1 MQKIYELSELKDIT
15 KDLKKKTKVVGLCH
29 GVFDLLHLGHIHYLE
44 EAKSICDYLIVTITD
59 DEFVNKGPGRP
70 YFNSSERSKALSSL
84 ECVDFVGINRSKT
97 ALNLLKTIKP
107 SIYIKGPDYKNA
119 KDDPTDNLKKEIS
132 VIKKSGGEFYVT
144 QGDQYSSSKILN
156 DFFEDD
162 DSINQYRQSLR
173 NKVSSKMLKQYF
185 DTLKDIKVLVIGE
198 AILDNYVFCE
208 TVGKAGKDPFLVSR
222 KKDSF
227 TYLGGS
233 LAGANNISDFVKDV
247 RVLTYLGD
255 RDIQLESI
263 KEKLAQNV
271 KLTYINKKDSPTI
284 NKTRFVD
291 QNTNTKI
298 NGIYDINDSN
308 LSRQDE
314 EKFLKKLDKLIKSYD
329 VVIAM
334 DFGHGLFTR
343 NVIKMITKKS
353 KFLAVNVQQNSFN
366 SGFYD
371 ISKFSKADLFT
382 LHEGELG
389 NISVTKFLQFINC

>member
-1 MQKIYELSELKDIT
+1 MYQE
-15 KDLKKKTKVVGLCH
+15 KKTL
-29 GVFDLLHLGHIHYLE
+29 
-44 EAKSICDYLIVTITD
+44 
-59 DEFVNKGPGRP
+59 
-70 YFNSSERSKALSSL
+70 
-84 ECVDFVGINRSKT
+84 
-97 ALNLLKTIKP
+97 
-107 SIYIKGPDYKNA
+107 YI
-119 KDDPTDNLKKEIS
+119 
-132 VIKKSGGEFYVT
+132 F
-144 QGDQYSSSKILN
+144 
-156 DFFEDD
+156 
-162 DSINQYRQSLR
+162 R
-173 NKVSSKMLKQYF
+173 
-185 DTLKDIKVLVIGE
+185 
-198 AILDNYVFCE
+198 
-208 TVGKAGKDPFLVSR
+208 
-222 KKDSF
+222 
-227 TYLGGS
+227 GS

-298 NGIYDINDSN
+298 NGIYDLNDSN

-353 KFLAVNVQQNSFN
+353 KFLAVNVQQNF
-366 SGFYD
+366 
-371 ISKFSKADLFT
+371 
-382 LHEGELG
+382 
-389 NISVTKFLQFINC
+389 